1 MKVEGEHIFS
11 GTPQQVWDLFRDT
24 EVMAAALPGTRKMEY
39 LGDNK
44 YEAAMNVRVG
54 PVAGEFSGALVIS
67 NENHPHS
74 YTMTVDGR
82 GKPGFLKGSG
92 DIVLVDQG
100 DSGTAMQYT
109 GEVQIGGK
117 LAAVGQRLIDT
128 VSKSIIS
135 QAFETLDRVLAER
148 VAADKEGREAEYQET
163 SEADYAAAV
172 AKDMVGGIFSAPWVK
187 WAVGIIVIAIIVL
200 IILNYL
206 G

>member
-1 MKVEGEHIFS
+1 MKVEGEHIFT

-44 YEAAMNVRVG
+44 YEAVMNVRVG
-54 PVAGEFSGALVIS
+54 PVTGEFSGLLVIS
-67 NENHPHS
+67 NENHPRS

-82 GKPGFLKGSG
+82 GKPGFLKGTG
-92 DIVLVDQG
+92 DILLVDQG
-100 DSGTAMQYT
+100 DDGTAMQYT
-109 GEVQIGGK
+109 GEVQVGGK

-135 QAFETLDRVLAER
+135 QAFETLDRVLEER
-148 VAADKEGREAEYQET
+148 VAAESEGREAEYQEA

-172 AKDMVGGIFSAPWVK
+172 AKDMVGGFLSAPWMK
-187 WAVGIIVIAIIVL
+187 WAVGFLFIVVIGL
-200 IILNYL
+200 ILLFSLN
-206 G
+206 

>member
-1 MKVEGEHIFS
+1 MKVEGEHLFN

-44 YEAAMNVRVG
+44 YEAVMNVRVG
-54 PVAGEFSGALVIS
+54 PVAGEFSGELLIS

-74 YTMTVDGR
+74 YTMSVEGR
-82 GKPGFLKGSG
+82 GKPGFMKGEG
-92 DIVLVDQG
+92 DVTLVDKAEN
-100 DSGTAMQYT
+100 GTLMQYA

-135 QAFETLDRVLAER
+135 QAFETLDQTLEER
-148 VAADKEGREAEYQET
+148 VAAGKEGRDAEYKEASET
-163 SEADYAAAV
+163 EYAAAV
-172 AKDMVGGIFSAPWVK
+172 ARDMVDGFLSAPWLK
-187 WAVGIIVIAIIVL
+187 WVIGIAVILAIGLILVL
-200 IILNYL
+200 ILS
-206 G
+206 

>member
-1 MKVEGEHIFS
+1 MKVEGEHIFK

-44 YEAAMNVRVG
+44 YEAVMNVRVG
-54 PVAGEFSGALVIS
+54 PVAGEFSGELVIS

-92 DIVLVDQG
+92 DVVLVDQE
-100 DSGTAMQYT
+100 DQGTAMQYT

-135 QAFETLDRVLAER
+135 QAFDTLDRVLAEQ
-148 VAADKEGREAEYQET
+148 VAAEVEGRKAEYQEA
-163 SEADYAAAV
+163 SEAEYAAAV
-172 AKDMVGGIFSAPWVK
+172 AKDMVGGFFSLPWVK
-187 WAVGIIVIAIIVL
+187 WLLVGLIL
-200 IILNYL
+200 IIISLILINSL
-206 G
+206 T

>member
-1 MKVEGEHIFS
+1 MKVEGEHIFT

-44 YEAAMNVRVG
+44 YEAVMNVRVG
-54 PVAGEFSGALVIS
+54 PVTGEFSGVLVIS

-82 GKPGFLKGSG
+82 GKPGFLKGTG
-92 DIVLVDQG
+92 DILLVDQG
-100 DSGTAMQYT
+100 DDGTAMQYT
-109 GEVQIGGK
+109 GEVQVGGK

-135 QAFETLDRVLAER
+135 QAFETLDRVLEER
-148 VAADKEGREAEYQET
+148 VAAEGEGREAEYQEA

-172 AKDMVGGIFSAPWVK
+172 AKDMVGGFLSAPWMK
-187 WAVGIIVIAIIVL
+187 WAVGFLFIVVIGL
-200 IILNYL
+200 ILLFILN
-206 G
+206 